1 MAENK
6 KDKKKGTKREKVE
19 RKERRF
25 VPSQNQSS
33 LYSGLG
39 GMAGALAL
47 GAGVYGQWIREPA
60 LPWAQYLV
68 AGGAVTLGIALWFS
82 DLGADPIRVGPVG
95 VAVEKGTELT
105 RIAWCDLKRV
115 YIEDKALRLEGDD
128 LLLSVPLAAHPH
140 AAAWIL
146 KEAVARVPD
155 ALDVKG
161 NATDGLPEPKD
172 GDGEQVVVENLQI
185 TGRHCAESDTAI
197 SFERDARLCPTC
209 AQVYHRDHTPEK
221 CVTCGGGLAGRAYAP

>member
-6 KDKKKGTKREKVE
+6 KVSKKSRKREKVE

-25 VPSQNQSS
+25 APSQGQSS
-33 LYSGLG
+33 LYSGVG

-47 GAGVYGQWIREPA
+47 GAGVYGQWVRNPA

-82 DLGADPIRVGPVG
+82 DTSADPIRVGPVG
-95 VAVEKGTELT
+95 VAIEKGSELT

-115 YIEDKALRLEGDD
+115 TIENKALRLEGDD
-128 LLLSVPLAAHPH
+128 LVLSVPLLTHPL

-146 KEAVARVPD
+146 KEAVERVPD
-155 ALDVKG
+155 AMDVKG
-161 NATDGLPEPKD
+161 SESDGLPEPKD
-172 GDGEQVVVENLQI
+172 GDGELVLVENLQI
-185 TGRHCAESDTAI
+185 AGRHCAESDTAI

-209 AQVYHRDHTPEK
+209 AQVYHRDHTPKK
-221 CVTCGGGLAGRAYAP
+221 CVTCGDELAGRAYAL